1 MAAVAASEEEQAR
14 ARHPREAE
22 AAEVVAEVVLRAEL
36 LFLQRLRRAQRL
48 RQEFQ
53 RHREHLEP
61 AGLPQTPQLRLEEV
75 ALVEVADA
83 ATPFPLRLHPTPG
96 PSSRATT
103 LRSLS

>member
-1 MAAVAASEEEQAR
+1 VAEVAASEEEQAR

-36 LFLQRLRRAQRL
+36 QRL
-48 RQEFQ
+48 RQELQ
-53 RHREHLEP
+53 RHREHLQR
-61 AGLPQTPQLRLEEV
+61 AARAARPQTPQLRLEEV
-75 ALVEVADA
+75 ALVEVADVA
-83 ATPFPLRLHPTPG
+83 MPFPLRLHPTPG